1 MLRNQV
7 RTAAALALTLALA
20 APGWVHASDEKDAPD
35 KKKKEAPGLEV
46 GVKAPA
52 FKLKDQNDKDVA
64 LSGLLKKGPVALV
77 FFRSASW

>member
-1 MLRNQV
+1 MLKKQV
-7 RTAAALALTLALA
+7 CWVAALALA
-20 APGWVHASDEKDAPD
+20 AAGTIHASEETDEPD

-52 FKLKDQNDKDVA
+52 FKLKDQNEKDVE
-64 LSGLLKKGPVALV
+64 LSGLLKKGSVALV